1 MHSLARAV
9 NHTTSAS
16 LASMGKHILVLC
28 EMAVLWRESFDECIP
43 PYSRGPYVL
52 LFAFEHA

>member
-16 LASMGKHILVLC
+16 LASMGKPILVLF
-28 EMAVLWRESFDECIP
+28 EMAVLWRESFDESIP
-43 PYSRGPYVL
+43 PCSRGPYVL
-52 LFAFEHA
+52 LFVFEYA